1 MNLRERIDQLE
12 PRERHLLG
20 ILAAVFVVMLLVLLP
35 LGLTALISSRESD
48 NEDIRAVIEEIQQSR
63 EAIHKQ
69 QAQRDAVL
77 ARYADPAPPL
87 APFLAKLA
95 SESQIEIPESQDR
108 ALVPHGKKYDERSTK
123 IVLRRV
129 SMLNLVN
136 FMERIAQAPNP
147 ITISRLDI
155 RKRGTEVDSYD
166 VELIASAWD
175 RKADKGPARRGPG
188 AAEAAGKEPRPD
200 EADNEEQEL

>member
-48 NEDIRAVIEEIQQSR
+48 NDDLRDVIEEIQQSR
-63 EAIHKQ
+63 EAIHKR

-87 APFLAKLA
+87 AGFLAKLA
-95 SESQIEIPESQDR
+95 SESQLEIPESQDR

-136 FMERIAQAPNP
+136 FMERIAQSPHP
-147 ITISRLDI
+147 ITMSRLDI

-166 VELIASAWD
+166 VELIVSAWD
-175 RKADKGPARRGPG
+175 RKGDKGPAKRAG
-188 AAEAAGKEPRPD
+188 AAEPGAKESRETEPD
-200 EADNEEQEL
+200 EEQEL

>member
-12 PRERHLLG
+12 PRERQLLG
-20 ILAAVFVVMLLVLLP
+20 ILAAVFAVMLLLLLP

-48 NEDIRAVIEEIQQSR
+48 NEDLRAVIEEIQQSR
-63 EAIHKQ
+63 EAIHKR

-87 APFLAKLA
+87 AAFLAKLA
-95 SESQIEIPESQDR
+95 SESQLEIPESQDR
-108 ALVPHGKKYDERSTK
+108 AVVPHGKKYDERSTK

-136 FMERIAQAPNP
+136 FMERIAQSPHP
-147 ITISRLDI
+147 ITMSRLDI

-166 VELIASAWD
+166 VELIVSAWD
-175 RKADKGPARRGPG
+175 RKGDKTPAKRGAGPAEPG
-188 AAEAAGKEPRPD
+188 AKDQTEP
-200 EADNEEQEL
+200 DNEEQEL